1 MPGLGIRDPN
11 LFQKAELLS
20 IIQHIRSHQVTHG
33 VEDAFRWKNVVDS
46 LGELEL
52 SRYGYNAKAAKT
64 KLASACQKAR
74 RKARKKSKVGQVAQ
88 EQLAQ
93 FDGLIPMPDD
103 HRSRSPMNT
112 PAPAPDGAAMD
123 PNIDPALQQQVPGH
137 QNSPSPE
144 PNHFPLKRIMEAQ
157 YQQLRTIIN
166 VDLLPVNGPNEGPPE
181 YEILPTMWDEYLQ
194 SLEAGVFHR
203 DLGTEGE
210 HREEEIIPEQE
221 SEPVRRK
228 RTRRDFMME
237 EAEKLVGP
245 NPSKRSRA
253 TPAVERQQ
261 AMQESVPATRKSTRL
276 RK

>member
-1 MPGLGIRDPN
+1 MVN
-11 LFQKAELLS
+11 AS
-20 IIQHIRSHQVTHG
+20 
-33 VEDAFRWKNVVDS
+33 
-46 LGELEL
+46 GELEL

-64 KLASACQKAR
+64 KKASACQKVR
-74 RKARKKSKVGQVAQ
+74 RKARKQRKSGEVAQ

-93 FDGLIPMPDD
+93 LDGLIPMPED
-103 HRSRSPMNT
+103 HWSRSPMPGRSNAAEADMELLNT
-112 PAPAPDGAAMD
+112 PAAARGNGAMD
-123 PNIDPALQQQVPGH
+123 PNIDPALQQQMPGH

-144 PNHFPLKRIMEAQ
+144 PYNFPLKRITEAE
-157 YQQLRTIIN
+157 YQQLRTLMTI
-166 VDLLPVNGPNEGPPE
+166 DLLPVNGPNEGPPE

-276 RK
+276 KK

>member
-20 IIQHIRSHQVTHG
+20 IIQHIRSRQVTHG

-46 LGELEL
+46 SGELEL

-64 KLASACQKAR
+64 KLASARQKAR
-74 RKARKKSKVGQVAQ
+74 RKARKKSKVGQDAQ

-93 FDGLIPMPDD
+93 LDGLIPMPDD
-103 HRSRSPMNT
+103 RRSRSPMNT

-144 PNHFPLKRIMEAQ
+144 PNHFPLKRITEAQ

-181 YEILPTMWDEYLQ
+181 YEILPTMWDEYVHN
-194 SLEAGVFHR
+194 LEAGLFDQ
-203 DLGTEGE
+203 DLGTEQE
-210 HREEEIIPEQE
+210 HPAQEIIPEQE

-228 RTRRDFMME
+228 RTRRDFIVQ
-237 EAEKLVGP
+237 EADNVVGP
-245 NPSKRSRA
+245 NPPKRRRA
-253 TPAVERQQ
+253 AAAVQKQPAV
-261 AMQESVPATRKSTRL
+261 QESVPTTRKSTRL